1 MERIDSGEVTMQPL
15 ALTSVTRR
23 GARREQQE
31 GATVADAGP
40 SAPASDPHANTQLVQ
55 ELRRLPMREAPL
67 RAARTPPGV
76 RIARFGRL
84 AAHIC
89 AAPVVSV
96 FGFNVVCAAGVGA
109 YGYATHD
116 EYSKTYARISALGAV
131 GSAVAFGGVT
141 LADYLADRYIE
152 AQARADAQ
160 RPPVQKAQRASELE
174 TTVACLD
181 AAVEMVTMP
190 EEDGPYSHLT
200 LGEQAALAKDLLN
213 LITAERSRLPPE
225 LWSAASGVRD
235 PHVLV
240 ERLLAAAAARAAK
253 AASTSSTS

>member
-1 MERIDSGEVTMQPL
+1 MQPL

-84 AAHIC
+84 AAYIC
-89 AAPVVSV
+89 AIPLAPLVGVNTV
-96 FGFNVVCAAGVGA
+96 GAAGVGA
-109 YGYATHD
+109 YGYVTDD
-116 EYSKTYARISALGAV
+116 EYCKTFAKISALGAL
-131 GSAVAFGGVT
+131 GSAVALGGLN

-200 LGEQAALAKDLLN
+200 FGEQAALAKDLLN